1 MVRIN
6 LLPER
11 KQAKARGAA
20 TASEPGQLWLVILM
34 GILVVEVVVCLLVQG
49 MKESE
54 LTQAVVANTK
64 ISNSIEE
71 LKREMANHDDIKAQL
86 KMLRDREDAINKLRA
101 ARSGPTTVL
110 LELSRILSPGKG
122 PTADRDKIEQ
132 LKRDDPQAVPNPNW
146 DPRRVWVTSY
156 QELERSVKIGGVARD
171 TDDVSEVGKRLILS
185 DYFSDVRLL
194 PGEKYTDAETKLEL
208 VRFDLTAKV
217 KY

>member
-11 KQAKARGAA
+11 KQTKARGGASA
-20 TASEPGQLWLVILM
+20 TEPGQLWVLVVL
-34 GILVVEVVVCLLVQG
+34 GVVVVEVVICLLVQG
-49 MKESE
+49 MKDSE
-54 LTQAVVANTK
+54 LTQAIVANTK
-64 ISNSIEE
+64 ISASIDD
-71 LKREMANHDDIKAQL
+71 LKREMANHDDIKTQL
-86 KMLRDREDAINKLRA
+86 KTLRDREDAINKLRA

-122 PTADRDKIEQ
+122 PTVDRDKLEQ
-132 LKRDDPQAVPNPNW
+132 LKKDDPQAVPNPNW
-146 DPRRVWVTSY
+146 DPRRVWITSY
-156 QELERSVKIGGVARD
+156 QELEGNVKIGGVARD

-194 PGEKYTDAETKLEL
+194 PGEKYTDGDTKLQL

>member
-11 KQAKARGAA
+11 KQAKARSGAS
-20 TASEPGQLWLVILM
+20 ASEPGQLWLLVLM
-34 GILVVEVVVCLLVQG
+34 GVLVVEVVICLLVQG

-54 LTQAVVANTK
+54 LTQAVAVNTK
-64 ISNSIEE
+64 ISNSIED
-71 LKREMANHDDIKAQL
+71 LKREMSNHDDIKAQL

-122 PTADRDKIEQ
+122 PTADRDKVEQ

-194 PGEKYTDAETKLEL
+194 PGEKYTDAETKLQL

>member
-11 KQAKARGAA
+11 KQAKARGASTGA
-20 TASEPGQLWLVILM
+20 EPGQLWLVVLM
-34 GILVVEVVVCLLVQG
+34 GVVVVEVVICLLVQG

-54 LTQAVVANTK
+54 LTQAVLANTK
-64 ISNSIEE
+64 ISSSIDE

-122 PTADRDKIEQ
+122 PTVDSDKLAQ
-132 LKRDDPQAVPNPNW
+132 LKKDDPQAVPNPNW

-156 QELERSVKIGGVARD
+156 QELERAVKIGGVARD
-171 TDDVSEVGKRLILS
+171 TDDVSELGKRLILS
-185 DYFSDVRLL
+185 DYFSEVRLL
-194 PGEKYTDAETKLEL
+194 PGEKYIDGDTKLEL

>member
-11 KQAKARGAA
+11 KQAKTRGAA
-20 TASEPGQLWLVILM
+20 TAAEPGQLWLVILM

-71 LKREMANHDDIKAQL
+71 LKHEMANHDDIKAQL